1 MRTSNIIRKT
11 VETAIELELNLDGIG
26 QAEIDTGIG
35 FLNHMLELFARH
47 GRFDL
52 RVVCKGDT
60 DVDFHHSTEDIGIA
74 LGQAFNDA
82 LGDKRGIFRY
92 ADIVLPMDEAL
103 MMCAVDISGRSA
115 LGFPVVMPWEKVGDF
130 DTELVREFMEAFVS
144 NAKLSLH
151 FVELAGVNTHHIIE
165 AMFKAMGRVM
175 SKASSIDEAHS
186 GEIPSTK
193 GVL

>member
-115 LGFPVVMPWEKVGDF
+115 LGFQVVMPCEKIGDF